1 MNATKKIGF
10 KTVMYLKFY
19 GIWDCIGLTI
29 HLYFE
34 TNNCNLTKWL
44 WDRWRNNAY
53 HMSQFLSW
61 HMWVVFFWGGGCC
74 FLFCFL
80 FCFFCIYK
88 IKSYNVCLTC
98 MHFICGS
105 IKRGIRGILRP
116 LLFFD
121 EFHIVKVTK
130 VGHGPLEPPPPQSP
144 PAKKNPW
151 EIKWIWACV
160 YMYSFCHVIIQ

>member
-53 HMSQFLSW
+53 HIVAVLILVHVGFFFFWFLL
-61 HMWVVFFWGGGCC
+61 VFFI
-74 FLFCFL
+74 FVLFFFC
-80 FCFFCIYK
+80 CFFCIDK

-98 MHFICGS
+98 MNFICGS

-130 VGHGPLEPPPPQSP
+130 VGHGPLKPHFPLPQSP
-144 PAKKNPW
+144 PAKRNTRRIPGK
-151 EIKWIWACV
+151 
-160 YMYSFCHVIIQ
+160 

>member
-1 MNATKKIGF
+1 MTNDYTFIYRWTPLNIKKKGF

-29 HLYFE
+29 HLHFE

-53 HMSQFLSW
+53 HIVAVLILVHVGFFFFGFCW
-61 HMWVVFFWGGGCC
+61 FFYFCFVFF
-74 FLFCFL
+74 
-80 FCFFCIYK
+80 FCFFCIDK

-116 LLFFD
+116 
-121 EFHIVKVTK
+121 
-130 VGHGPLEPPPPQSP
+130 S
-144 PAKKNPW
+144 
-151 EIKWIWACV
+151 
-160 YMYSFCHVIIQ
+160 SFLMNFIL